1 MKEFILIYNDNKI
14 PSIKQIYDFN
24 CDVEIKTVDDVL
36 LLMKNIYSLD
46 ILESERAYLIGFDD
60 NNYLIG
66 CYCISIGDY
75 NSTIIND
82 RTIAT
87 VSLLIGAKSVLVLHN
102 HPNDNLIST
111 IDDMIVNSKTE
122 KVIDIIGLN
131 YIGGYVVS
139 KSGWK
144 KIGSSS
150 IHEWRI

>member
-139 KSGWK
+139 KFGWK

-150 IHEWRI
+150 MHEWRI